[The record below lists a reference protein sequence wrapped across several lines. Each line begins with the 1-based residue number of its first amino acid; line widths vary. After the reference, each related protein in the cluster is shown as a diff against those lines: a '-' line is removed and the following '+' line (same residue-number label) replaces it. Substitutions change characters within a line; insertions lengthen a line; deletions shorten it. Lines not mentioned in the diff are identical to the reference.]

1 MEQKLLDA
9 GGENSQVA
17 GVDEVGRGALAGP
30 VVAAAVVLLPSI
42 KKEPWVKDINDSKRV
57 TRLARARL
65 SGLITAHSKIGVG
78 VVSPH
83 VVDAINIR
91 WATRLAMIEACKQLM
106 LLIDVHAA
114 IIDGTET
121 LGFLGNEVSLVGGD
135 SKSISVAAASIVA
148 KVERDRLLGELDQSF
163 PGYGFTANA
172 GYGTREHLHSLSIKG
187 PTSIHRFSFRPV
199 REALNLR
206 RS

>member
-9 GGENSQVA
+9 AGENSQVA

-57 TRLARARL
+57 TRPARARL
-65 SGLITAHSKIGVG
+65 SELIKAHSKIGVG

-91 WATRLAMIEACKQLM
+91 CATKLAMIEACKQLM

-121 LGFLGNEVSLVGGD
+121 LGFLGNEVSLV
-135 SKSISVAAASIVA
+135 
-148 KVERDRLLGELDQSF
+148 L
-163 PGYGFTANA
+163 
-172 GYGTREHLHSLSIKG
+172 SL
-187 PTSIHRFSFRPV
+187 IHI
-199 REALNLR
+199 
-206 RS
+206 